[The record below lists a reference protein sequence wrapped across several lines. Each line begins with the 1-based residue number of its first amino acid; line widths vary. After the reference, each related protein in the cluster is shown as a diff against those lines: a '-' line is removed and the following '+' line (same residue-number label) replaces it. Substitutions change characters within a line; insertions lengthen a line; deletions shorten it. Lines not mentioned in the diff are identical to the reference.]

1 MEVKGMAAKYWIKQ
15 PVDYIYDRQIAML
28 PDYLWRRL
36 MELRMLAGKVN
47 NGGMLPPVVD
57 VAWELRVG
65 EERLTENL
73 VELAQIGVVTQMPD
87 GWKLAGFAE
96 EQDAD
101 STAERQS
108 RFRRND
114 TRNANVT
121 NRYNPVTENSNET
134 GNASLPEEE
143 GEEEEEDKEED
154 KKREE
159 EEKTARA
166 SVTVVVKPVQNPAA
180 TAAAMAQFGDL
191 PDEAYVERVYCATT
205 GFTTIPSSIR
215 EVANQMIIPLRS
227 RFSEEKA
234 LVAHLKTV
242 YSRWCGTR
250 GRNGKPYNRLSG
262 GWLEWAIEDPSK
274 QPEQVSGKT
283 RSGLSTYTPEQLK
296 AMQEALIP

>member
-1 MEVKGMAAKYWIKQ
+1 MAAKYWIKQ

-87 GWKLAGFAE
+87 GWKLVGFAE

-101 STAERQS
+101 SAAERQS
-108 RFRRND
+108 RFRRNE
-114 TRNANVT
+114 TRNATVT
-121 NRYNPVTENSNET
+121 NRYDPVTQTCNEPR
-134 GNASLPEEE
+134 NASLPEEE
-143 GEEEEEDKEED
+143 GEEESESDKE
-154 KKREE
+154 REE
-159 EEKTARA
+159 EAPKTARA
-166 SVTVVVKPVQNPAA
+166 APVENGVKPIPSPSA
-180 TAAAMAQFGDL
+180 TAAGLAHFGDI
-191 PDEAYVERVYCATT
+191 PDEAFVERIYCLVT

-227 RFSEEKA
+227 RYPEEKA
-234 LVAHLKTV
+234 LVEHLKAAYT
-242 YSRWCGTR
+242 RWCTTR
-250 GRNGKPYNRLSG
+250 GKNGKPYNRLSS
-262 GWLEWAIEDPSK
+262 GWLEWALEDPK
-274 QPEQVSGKT
+274 RTADLPGGKT
-283 RSGLSTYTPEQLK
+283 RSGLSTYSPEQIAQMRKDLV
-296 AMQEALIP
+296 P